1 MLRRAKGKRE
11 SRRRRGAL
19 QPMLKCSLE
28 LEYAAAGR
36 CGNGKSA
43 SPGNRGDESNG
54 QTQVAVGR
62 WRERCLVAVQG
73 GMD

>member
-1 MLRRAKGKRE
+1 
-11 SRRRRGAL
+11 
-19 QPMLKCSLE
+19 MLKCSLE